1 MKNDYWHLSITFAK
15 IFIMGIADKLAQMKN
30 EKAAENL
37 KAGQEFLATNKRTQ
51 LTSLVLFRTGA
62 VT

>member
-37 KAGQEFLATNKRTQ
+37 KAG
-51 LTSLVLFRTGA
+51 
-62 VT
+62 